1 MALFCALLTVRVWI
15 NAWRSL
21 STPPTETQPRR
32 GANRSSAPL
41 SRQRA
46 FDGGLNMKWNAVS
59 GFGSAVETQGPLLTF
74 LPGWLAKNGIRSM
87 TEASSGHWAS
97 GWQRHVRWPRIDYVG
112 ADVLK
117 SIVDA
122 NRRVEVLGAGN
133 FIYFVAG
140 SPSDAEPRSPPRVG
154 CFEPAADKG
163 ACSPRRHAGY

>member
-122 NRRVEVLGAGN
+122 NRRVEVCGGGK
-133 FIYFVAG
+133 FYIFRGWV
-140 SPSDAEPRSPPRVG
+140 PE
-154 CFEPAADKG
+154 
-163 ACSPRRHAGY
+163 